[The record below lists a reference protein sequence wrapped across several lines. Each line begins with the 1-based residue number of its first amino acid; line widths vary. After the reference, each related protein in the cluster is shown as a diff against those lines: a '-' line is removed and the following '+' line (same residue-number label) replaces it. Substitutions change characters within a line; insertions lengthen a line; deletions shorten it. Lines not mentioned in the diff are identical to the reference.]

1 MHTKTYKKQ
10 MWNNLHPVEQFFPLL
25 TRSWF
30 RSPPISVLDLI
41 NNMAALGGWTVC
53 SGALKSWVCNRAC
66 LTTLGHP
73 QRQSLP
79 IFQAGHHLPI
89 NMSNLQSRF
98 QFGKFPAG
106 NAGEW
111 LELQVTRWL
120 STSWVKVSQSI
131 FKEGNTNLN
140 QPKYLTF

>member
-1 MHTKTYKKQ
+1 MHTKTYKKR
-10 MWNNLHPVEQFFPLL
+10 MWNNLLPIEEVFALL
-25 TRSWF
+25 TTSCF
-30 RSPPISVLDLI
+30 RSPPTSIFDLI

-53 SGALKSWVCNRAC
+53 FGALKSWVCFKAC
-66 LTTLGHP
+66 LATLGHP

-79 IFQAGHHLPI
+79 IFRAGHLLPI
-89 NMSNLQSRF
+89 DMSNPQSWF
-98 QFGKFPAG
+98 PSSKFPAG

-120 STSWVKVSQSI
+120 STSWVKVIQST